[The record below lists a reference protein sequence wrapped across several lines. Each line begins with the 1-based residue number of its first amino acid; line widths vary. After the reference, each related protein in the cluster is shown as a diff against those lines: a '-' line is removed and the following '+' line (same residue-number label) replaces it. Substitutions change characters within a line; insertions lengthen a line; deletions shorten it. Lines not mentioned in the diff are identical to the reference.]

1 MREPQIILFFLPL
14 LLVVINFIYYLSAD
28 KHFIPYYLRKF
39 AEILFLF
46 FFPLVFLLMVDAPKN
61 DCCNDTAVFSPDHRL
76 TVYAIIF
83 LTWVSYYMAGR
94 LRRDRGPLFVA
105 IIHSFLMIGIVFNF
119 VLYPHIDETEVWL
132 LFNLPIIILLT
143 QRLIES
149 HRLLLKTFSGMDE
162 QHYRPWKKA
171 TLSLLRTPVFVR
183 FPLLFLLCFPLLF
196 VLIIILLIFGQ
207 EPDSVVRAFTD
218 TYHQGLS
225 QLDYMCNDV
234 VCDGHYLCTVAANGH
249 KGVVKPVRKGLR
261 GGEPIICNR
270 QLLVANAFEDLIQ
283 QKAPRL
289 HRIIR
294 HNYDKV
300 GDFVQRYYGVFRHKW
315 VADVVYIIMKPLE
328 WLFLA
333 VLYVADTNPENR
345 IAMQYIDKAEQGKLR
360 KQLNITK

>member
-1 MREPQIILFFLPL
+1 MREPLIILFFLPI

-28 KHFIPYYLRKF
+28 RHFIPDFLKKF
-39 AEILFLF
+39 AEVFFLV
-46 FFPLVFLLMVDAPKN
+46 FFPTVYLLVIDAPKN
-61 DCCNDTAVFSPDHRL
+61 NCCGDTAVFSPDHKL
-76 TVYAIIF
+76 TIYAIIV

-94 LRRDRGPLFVA
+94 PNRDRGPLA
-105 IIHSFLMIGIVFNF
+105 IAIAHCFLMIGILFNF
-119 VLYPHIDETEVWL
+119 VLYPHFDEPEMWL
-132 LFNLPIIILLT
+132 LFNLPIVILLT

-149 HRLLLKTFSGMDE
+149 HRLLLKTFAGEDE
-162 QHYRPWKKA
+162 QQYRTWKKA
-171 TLSLLRTPVFVR
+171 ILSLLRTPVFVR

-196 VLIIILLIFGQ
+196 VLIIILLVFGQ

-234 VCDGHYLCTVAANGH
+234 VCDDHYLCTVAANGH

-261 GGEPIICNR
+261 GGRLIICNR

-283 QKAPRL
+283 QKAPQL

-328 WLFLA
+328 WLFVA
-333 VLYVADTNPENR
+333 VLYLADKNPENR
-345 IAMQYIDKAEQGKLR
+345 IAIQYIDKTEQGKLR
-360 KQLNITK
+360 KELNIK